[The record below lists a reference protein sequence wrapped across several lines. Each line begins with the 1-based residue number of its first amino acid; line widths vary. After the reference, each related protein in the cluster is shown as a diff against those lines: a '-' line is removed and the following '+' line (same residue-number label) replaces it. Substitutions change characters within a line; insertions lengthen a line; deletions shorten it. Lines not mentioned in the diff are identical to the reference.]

1 MLQWS
6 VVIFFRSRM
15 PPGAGKGTR
24 ALSPR
29 RLCCSYLPEAG
40 QYQCIML
47 YLQNQIGFS
56 KPELAAY
63 IAFVGILSIVAQT
76 YESPQSAPAGL
87 PTTPH

>member
-1 MLQWS
+1 
-6 VVIFFRSRM
+6 
-15 PPGAGKGTR
+15 
-24 ALSPR
+24 
-29 RLCCSYLPEAG
+29 
-40 QYQCIML
+40 ML